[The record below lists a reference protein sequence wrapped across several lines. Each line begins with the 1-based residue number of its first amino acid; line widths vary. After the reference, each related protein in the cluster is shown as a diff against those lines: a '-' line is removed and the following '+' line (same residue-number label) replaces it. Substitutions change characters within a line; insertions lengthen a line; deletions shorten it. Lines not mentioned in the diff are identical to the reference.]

1 MQKENVFFFSFPSAS
16 NFGGARVTNKRAKC
30 KRKTCYSFHFRVPEA
45 SMEPEFPFKGARG
58 APSYHVLA
66 TDKHGLSFFTTW
78 SDESD
83 RARYEKKTPKEISFL
98 ANKTSFSWHFF
109 VLVFGGKSTE
119 GAIDDRQG
127 CYPGLSS
134 AIVYQPSEG
143 DRTCYLFSIS
153 YILVSVAP
161 SGLSLLSHHYPGT
174 NTPVCVLSSL
184 RDFDKHKD

>member
-1 MQKENVFFFSFPSAS
+1 MFFFSFPSVS

-30 KRKTCYSFHFRVPEA
+30 ERKTCYSFHFRVPEA
-45 SMEPEFPFKGARG
+45 SMEPEFPSKGARG

-78 SDESD
+78 SDESN
-83 RARYEKKTPKEISFL
+83 RARNEKKTPKEISFL

-109 VLVFGGKSTE
+109 VLVFGGKSTG
-119 GAIDDRQG
+119 GAIDDRQE

-134 AIVYQPSEG
+134 SIVYQTGEG

-161 SGLSLLSHHYPGT
+161 LGAFFVVASLPG
-174 NTPVCVLSSL
+174 
-184 RDFDKHKD
+184 D